1 MTGALSGIRVVECG
15 EGVSAAYAGKLLA
28 DLGADVVKVESAAGD
43 ATRRRGPFPGGTAD
57 PERSGL
63 YLYLNTNKRGAVLDL
78 ETADGRAALT
88 DLAGHADLL
97 VHNVAPAQTAAR
109 GLDAEALLAANPRLV
124 VASITPYGLQG
135 TRRDWAAT
143 DLTLWN
149 AGGIAYLNGGGF
161 EAEDLPPLK
170 PYGQQAE
177 FQGGVN
183 AAIAAL
189 GALRARRKSGR
200 GQHVVVS
207 IQQTL
212 AAILELTFEYYPYQG
227 LVASRLG
234 RKPIQPLD
242 FLECKDGW
250 VFICCVEE
258 HQWQEFVRM
267 IGSPEWAEIE
277 LFADRLSRGANWDAL
292 KIFLQEW
299 ASEQSVLD
307 VYHAAQQR
315 RIPFAPVSSM
325 GDLLASEHLK
335 ARGFFATLAL
345 PGGPIRVPGAP
356 YIFSATPWAIRR
368 PAPRL
373 GEHTAEVLREAGGQA
388 Q

>member
-1 MTGALSGIRVVECG
+1 MTGALNGIRVVECG

-28 DLGADVVKVESAAGD
+28 DLGADVVKVETPAGD
-43 ATRRRGPFPGGTAD
+43 AARRRGPYPGGAAD

-78 ETADGRAALT
+78 ETTDGRSALT
-88 DLAGHADLL
+88 ALARHADLL
-97 VHNVAPAQTAAR
+97 VHNVPPAQTAAR
-109 GLDAEALLAANPRLV
+109 GLDADALLAAHPRLV

-135 TRRDWAAT
+135 SRRDWAAT

-170 PYGQQAE
+170 PFGQQAE

-189 GALRARRKSGR
+189 GALRARRRTGR

-207 IQQTL
+207 IQQAL

-227 LVASRLG
+227 LIASRLG

-345 PGGPIRVPGAP
+345 PGASIRVPGAP
-356 YIFSATPWAIRR
+356 YRLSATPWAIRR

-373 GEHTAEVLREAGGQA
+373 GEHTAEVLREAGVQ
-388 Q
+388 QQ